1 MRPCCFE
8 SPARSILSFFHSLI
22 SLDNPGK
29 KSRPTARTP
38 EQTTGYRQT
47 DCRGTLGINGRYF
60 GRQRWPEQPATA
72 CLVGFA
78 GNAAPFSGC
87 TTGLASTVG
96 AFRLLIAYG
105 LCIGQPVPLPGWL
118 AEREMNGRARTLLT
132 GMINRVIHII
142 AFLGRSRMLNLSDKP
157 ARVLNGLMLSAA
169 GLSMMIPVPIISFD
183 DVLPALAIVL
193 LSWGLRLRDGLMLLV
208 GYLVT
213 LAAVASVILLWWGGA
228 HVASE
233 LLSLTGLASNR

>member
-1 MRPCCFE
+1 
-8 SPARSILSFFHSLI
+8 
-22 SLDNPGK
+22 
-29 KSRPTARTP
+29 
-38 EQTTGYRQT
+38 
-47 DCRGTLGINGRYF
+47 
-60 GRQRWPEQPATA
+60 
-72 CLVGFA
+72 
-78 GNAAPFSGC
+78 
-87 TTGLASTVG
+87 
-96 AFRLLIAYG
+96 
-105 LCIGQPVPLPGWL
+105 
-118 AEREMNGRARTLLT
+118 
-132 GMINRVIHII
+132 MINRVIHII